1 MPSMLGGGEVIA
13 QALVSGTAI
22 GTGDGV
28 DVVVFCVVVVD
39 VSVGGVE
46 VFCVVVVVGVPVAC
60 GDVKS
65 AFKLKPRSTVST
77 KITATITRRSII
89 ASAIFCSFA

>member
-1 MPSMLGGGEVIA
+1 MA
-13 QALVSGTAI
+13 HALVSGTPI

-28 DVVVFCVVVVD
+28 DVVVFFVVVVG
-39 VSVGGVE
+39 VSVGDVE
-46 VFCVVVVVGVPVAC
+46 VFCVVVVIGVPVAC

-65 AFKLKPRSTVST
+65 VFKLKPRSTVST

>member
-1 MPSMLGGGEVIA
+1 MLGGGEVIA
-13 QALVSGTAI
+13 QALVTGTPI

-28 DVVVFCVVVVD
+28 DVVVF
-39 VSVGGVE
+39 
-46 VFCVVVVVGVPVAC
+46 FVVVGVPVAC

-65 AFKLKPRSTVST
+65 VFKLKPRSTVST